1 MFYANTSSLLH
12 GMKSATRN
20 DKLRVSR
27 VVMVLVSG
35 ITETER
41 KANNSPLHDKEIAY
55 IWYFSA
61 AFLVTKLM
69 KHGAFLRGE
78 EKMTGTCF
86 NSTSMASFCS
96 Y

>member
-1 MFYANTSSLLH
+1 
-12 GMKSATRN
+12 MKSAISN
-20 DKLRVSR
+20 DKPRVSR
-27 VVMVLVSG
+27 IEWVLVAG

-41 KANNSPLHDKEIAY
+41 KANNSPLHEKKNAN

-61 AFLVTKLM
+61 AFLATRLR

-78 EKMTGTCF
+78 GKMTRTCF
-86 NSTSMASFCS
+86 NSTSMAYFCC

>member
-1 MFYANTSSLLH
+1 
-12 GMKSATRN
+12 MKSAASN

-27 VVMVLVSG
+27 VVRFLVSG

-41 KANNSPLHDKEIAY
+41 KANNSPLHEKYIIY

-61 AFLVTKLM
+61 AFLVKRLR
-69 KHGAFLRGE
+69 KHGTSLRGE
-78 EKMTGTCF
+78 EKMTVTCF
-86 NSTSMASFCS
+86 NSTSMVSFCS